1 MANLANLSFWFGDFT
16 VERGTHHLEGLLTL
30 FPISVSRP
38 DLRLAVRSLDSSES
52 VTMEREL
59 TADPETVRELCAE
72 FLHEDTSYEVSA
84 FWDLWRWETAE
95 GPRLEWSRTASG
107 VEFILQGK
115 EYDTGRWEETG
126 HVWMRLGDEH
136 LFTGHAG
143 MLTGGEL
150 RPEDA
155 ETRAESEFAWAL
167 QEPETLREYRRYTRE
182 NVRQL
187 YGFLREADKSLP
199 VERHRL
205 WSEGETDFEEVT
217 KTVLAGGTEQ

>member
-16 VERGTHHLEGLLTL
+16 VERGAHHLEALLTL
-30 FPISVSRP
+30 FPVSESRP
-38 DLRLAVRSLDSSES
+38 DLRLVVRNLDPSQS
-52 VTMEREL
+52 VTMERDL
-59 TADPETVRELCAE
+59 ITDPEAVRELCAE
-72 FLHEDTSYEVSA
+72 LLHEDTSYEVSA
-84 FWDLWRWETAE
+84 FWNLWRWRTAE

-115 EYDTGRWEETG
+115 EFDGGRGIETG
-126 HVWMRLGDEH
+126 HVWMRLGAEH

-143 MLTGGEL
+143 VLTGDEP
-150 RPEDA
+150 RPEDS
-155 ETRAESEFAWAL
+155 ETRAENEFAWAL

-187 YGFLREADKSLP
+187 YGFLREAGKSLP

-217 KTVLAGGTEQ
+217 ETILAGETEQ